1 MLGSS
6 LRASLQVPS
15 TNDRRPCLVHTQTF
29 QGSTARGVRGTMSM
43 TNVLQGA
50 SKVKASI
57 GTSKEVRRAFDSDLE
72 TCWSYDLVCAR
83 ETG

>member
-1 MLGSS
+1 M
-6 LRASLQVPS
+6 
-15 TNDRRPCLVHTQTF
+15 T
-29 QGSTARGVRGTMSM
+29 M

-83 ETG
+83 QTGLADRTGHTESEHGR